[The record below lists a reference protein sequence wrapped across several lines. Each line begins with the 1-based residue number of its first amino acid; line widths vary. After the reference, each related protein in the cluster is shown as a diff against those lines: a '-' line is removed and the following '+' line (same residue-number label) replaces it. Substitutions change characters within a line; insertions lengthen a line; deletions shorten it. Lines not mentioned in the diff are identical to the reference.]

1 MQGVYRKRTNETAGS
16 KSIVSVSSKDPGLQP
31 IAATIAVVVRDGKLL
46 LVRRAN
52 PPDAGH
58 WGFPGGKIEA
68 GEGIGCAAARELFEE
83 TGVRGEPMRV
93 LTAVD
98 AFDRGR
104 TGELRQHFV
113 LIAVLCRWMSG
124 TPVAGDDALEAKWF
138 RLEDLDDADLAVSL
152 DVVRVARQAIE
163 VSSQAGTA

>member
-1 MQGVYRKRTNETAGS
+1 
-16 KSIVSVSSKDPGLQP
+16 
-31 IAATIAVVVRDGKLL
+31 
-46 LVRRAN
+46 
-52 PPDAGH
+52 
-58 WGFPGGKIEA
+58 
-68 GEGIGCAAARELFEE
+68 
-83 TGVRGEPMRV
+83 MRV